1 MTWIALRYR
10 GGEYSARDLIDIANR
25 FLEDTGYDFVKYE
38 IYDDCDLL
46 MITGQNAAPLR
57 AAQRGPRIAAFL
69 RKCSAAPHRGPRA
82 I

>member
-46 MITGQNAAPLR
+46 MITGR
-57 AAQRGPRIAAFL
+57 
-69 RKCSAAPHRGPRA
+69 SAAGEEQDFELSLDELGQYQR
-82 I
+82 

>member
-46 MITGQNAAPLR
+46 MITGHNAAGEEQDFELSLDELG
-57 AAQRGPRIAAFL
+57 QDQG
-69 RKCSAAPHRGPRA
+69 
-82 I
+82 

>member
-46 MITGQNAAPLR
+46 MITGR
-57 AAQRGPRIAAFL
+57 
-69 RKCSAAPHRGPRA
+69 SAAGEEQDFELSLDELGQYQG
-82 I
+82 

>member
-1 MTWIALRYR
+1 MTWIALRDR

-46 MITGQNAAPLR
+46 MITGQNAAGEEQDFELSLDELG
-57 AAQRGPRIAAFL
+57 QYQG
-69 RKCSAAPHRGPRA
+69 
-82 I
+82 

>member
-10 GGEYSARDLIDIANR
+10 GGEYSARDLIHIANR

-46 MITGQNAAPLR
+46 MITGQNAAGEEQDFELSLDDLG
-57 AAQRGPRIAAFL
+57 QYQG
-69 RKCSAAPHRGPRA
+69 
-82 I
+82 

>member
-38 IYDDCDLL
+38 IYDDCDFL
-46 MITGQNAAPLR
+46 MITGQNAAGEEQDFELSLDELG
-57 AAQRGPRIAAFL
+57 QYQG
-69 RKCSAAPHRGPRA
+69 
-82 I
+82 

>member
-46 MITGQNAAPLR
+46 MITGQNAAGEEQDFELSLDE
-57 AAQRGPRIAAFL
+57 QGQYQ
-69 RKCSAAPHRGPRA
+69 G
-82 I
+82 

>member
-10 GGEYSARDLIDIANR
+10 GVEYSARDLIDIANR

-46 MITGQNAAPLR
+46 MITGQNAAGEEQDFELSLDELG
-57 AAQRGPRIAAFL
+57 QYQG
-69 RKCSAAPHRGPRA
+69 
-82 I
+82 

>member
-46 MITGQNAAPLR
+46 MITGQNAAGEERDFELSLDELG
-57 AAQRGPRIAAFL
+57 QYQG
-69 RKCSAAPHRGPRA
+69 
-82 I
+82 

>member
-46 MITGQNAAPLR
+46 MITGQNTAGEEQDFELSLDELG
-57 AAQRGPRIAAFL
+57 QYQG
-69 RKCSAAPHRGPRA
+69 
-82 I
+82 

>member
-46 MITGQNAAPLR
+46 MITGQNAAGEEQDFELSLDELGQY
-57 AAQRGPRIAAFL
+57 QR
-69 RKCSAAPHRGPRA
+69 
-82 I
+82 

>member
-46 MITGQNAAPLR
+46 MITGQNAAGEEQDFELSLDELG
-57 AAQRGPRIAAFL
+57 QYQG
-69 RKCSAAPHRGPRA
+69 
-82 I
+82 

>member
-25 FLEDTGYDFVKYE
+25 FLEDTGYDFAKYE

-46 MITGQNAAPLR
+46 MITGQNAAGEEQDFELSLDELG
-57 AAQRGPRIAAFL
+57 QYQG
-69 RKCSAAPHRGPRA
+69 
-82 I
+82 

>member
-25 FLEDTGYDFVKYE
+25 FLEETGYDFVKYE

-46 MITGQNAAPLR
+46 MITGQNAAGEEQDFELSLDELG
-57 AAQRGPRIAAFL
+57 QYQG
-69 RKCSAAPHRGPRA
+69 
-82 I
+82 

>member
-10 GGEYSARDLIDIANR
+10 GGEYAARDLIDIANR

-46 MITGQNAAPLR
+46 MITGQNAAGEEQDFELSLDELG
-57 AAQRGPRIAAFL
+57 QYQG
-69 RKCSAAPHRGPRA
+69 
-82 I
+82 